1 MSQKRQPF
9 LSARLQGFGTSIFA
23 EMTALAAAHDA
34 VNLGQGYPDFDGPDF
49 VKDAAVAALRAGHNQ
64 YCRSSGILPAVRA
77 VAAHERRFYGLD
89 YDAESEVTVYAGA
102 TEAIAATLQALTD
115 VGDEVALFEP
125 AYDSYLAV
133 LAMAGAVP
141 RVVPLRPPTWGYDP
155 AALEAALGP
164 KTRAILLNT
173 PHNPT
178 GKVFTRAELE
188 HIASLARERDL
199 LVITDEVYE
208 HITFGC
214 EHVPLAT
221 LPGMRERTV
230 VISSM
235 GKSFSLTGWKLGWT
249 CAPAVISAA
258 LRSAHQFLTFCN
270 ATPFQH
276 ALAAG
281 LEQGDAYFREL
292 RADYERRR
300 DRLGAGLRAAGFDVL
315 TPAGTYFILAD
326 IRPLGY
332 DDDVAF
338 CRALPARAGVA
349 AIPVSVFCPGPAA
362 PRHLVRF
369 AFCKTDAT
377 LDAAVSR
384 LMALRAAPVSAGA

>member
-1 MSQKRQPF
+1 MSRLRQPF

-23 EMTALAAAHDA
+23 EMTALAVAHDA
-34 VNLGQGYPDFDGPDF
+34 VNLGQGFPDFDGPDF
-49 VKDAAVAALRAGHNQ
+49 VKQAAAEALRAGHNQ
-64 YCRSSGILPAVRA
+64 YCRSSGILPLVRA
-77 VAAHERRFYGLD
+77 VAAHQRRHYGLD

-115 VGDEVALFEP
+115 VGDEVVLFEP

-141 RVVPLRPPTWGYDP
+141 RVVPLRPPAFDYDP
-155 AALEAALGP
+155 AALESAIGP

-178 GKVFTRAELE
+178 GKVFARAELE
-188 HIASLARERDL
+188 HVAALARERDL

-208 HITFGC
+208 HITFEA

-230 VISSM
+230 AISSM

-249 CAPAVISAA
+249 CAPAAVSAA

-276 ALAAG
+276 ALAVG

-292 RADYERRR
+292 RADYRRRR
-300 DRLGAGLRAAGFDVL
+300 DRLRAGLGEAGFEAL

-326 IRPLGY
+326 IRALGH

-349 AIPVSVFCPGPAA
+349 AIPVSVFCPGPAP

-377 LDAAVSR
+377 LDAAVAR
-384 LMALRAAPVSAGA
+384 LAALRLAAARA

>member
-1 MSQKRQPF
+1 MSALRQPH

-23 EMTALAAAHDA
+23 EMTQLALAHGA
-34 VNLGQGYPDFDGPDF
+34 VNLGQGFPDFDGPDF
-49 VKDAAVAALRAGHNQ
+49 VKQAAVEALRAGHNQ

-77 VAAHERRFYGLD
+77 VAAHQRRHYGLD
-89 YDAESEVTVYAGA
+89 YDAESEVTLYAGA
-102 TEAIAATLQALTD
+102 TEALAAALHALLD
-115 VGDEVALFEP
+115 VGDEVVLFEP

-133 LAMAGAVP
+133 IAMAGAVA
-141 RVVPLRPPTWGYDP
+141 RVVPLRAPSFDYDP
-155 AALEAALGP
+155 AALEAAVRP

-188 HIASLARERDL
+188 HVASLARERDL
-199 LVITDEVYE
+199 VVITDEVYE
-208 HITFGC
+208 HITFES

-221 LPGMRERTV
+221 LPGMRERT
-230 VISSM
+230 ITLSSM
-235 GKSFSLTGWKLGWT
+235 GKSFSLTGWKLGWS
-249 CAPAVISAA
+249 CAPAPLSAA
-258 LRSAHQFLTFCN
+258 LRAVHQFLTFCN

-276 ALAAG
+276 ALAVG
-281 LEQGDAYFREL
+281 LDQGDAHLREL
-292 RADYERRR
+292 RADYRRRR
-300 DRLGAGLRAAGFDVL
+300 DRLGTGLAQAGFGVL
-315 TPAGTYFILAD
+315 TPAGTYFILTD
-326 IRPLGY
+326 IRPLGF

-349 AIPVSVFCPGPAA
+349 AIPVSVFCPSDAA

-377 LDAAVSR
+377 LD
-384 LMALRAAPVSAGA
+384 MALARLSTLRVTTA

>member
-1 MSQKRQPF
+1 MTSQRQPH

-23 EMTALAAAHDA
+23 EMTALANAHGA
-34 VNLGQGYPDFDGPDF
+34 LNLGQGFPDFDGPEF
-49 VKDAAVAALRAGHNQ
+49 VKEAAVEALRAGHNQ

-77 VAAHERRFYGLD
+77 VAAHQRRHYGLD
-89 YDAESEVTVYAGA
+89 YDAESEVTLYAGA
-102 TEAIAATLQALTD
+102 TEAIAATLQALLD
-115 VGDEVALFEP
+115 VGDEVVVFEP

-133 LAMAGAVP
+133 IAMAGAVA
-141 RVVPLRPPTWGYDP
+141 RTVPLRPPTFDYDP
-155 AALEAALGP
+155 RALEAALRP
-164 KTRAILLNT
+164 RTRAILVNT

-178 GKVFTRAELE
+178 GKVFSQAELE
-188 HIASLARERDL
+188 HIAELARQRDL
-199 LVITDEVYE
+199 LVVTDEVYE
-208 HITFGC
+208 HVTFGVP
-214 EHVPLAT
+214 HVPLAT
-221 LPGMRERTV
+221 LPGMRARTIT
-230 VISSM
+230 ISSM

-249 CAPAVISAA
+249 CAPAPLSAA
-258 LRSAHQFLTFCN
+258 LRAAHQFITFCN

-276 ALAAG
+276 ALAVG
-281 LEQGDAYFREL
+281 LERGDAYFREL

-315 TPAGTYFILAD
+315 TPAGTYFTLAD
-326 IRPLGY
+326 VRPLGH

-349 AIPVSVFCPGPAA
+349 AIPVSAFCTREDA

-377 LDAAVSR
+377 LDAALAR
-384 LMALRAAPVSAGA
+384 LAGLRATPA